1 MHDTCCSDNLVHTC
15 WHSIKQYCYH
25 AWYTLFEQHV
35 HACWFII
42 REHCCSNRHEQLLTI
57 LFIGCNTM
65 LFRWHAI
72 SVMKWR
78 KDLNERQPIRFAKE
92 YCVPSSKRCK
102 KPTTDW
108 TVRELKWIEPETCCA
123 FTTKDTARI
132 LEVLTYVAKT
142 NFDYLYIPW
151 SFLSYLQA
159 LLVKIALSASCTE
172 DRRNYLSVK
181 LQHGPNNKHKFNL
194 LQAKRT
200 KQRNPAQL
208 K

>member
-1 MHDTCCSDNLVHTC
+1 MSLDNTRNNHVNC
-15 WHSIKQYCYH
+15 GREIKIFNMIKQYWYH
-25 AWYTLFEQHV
+25 AWYVLFRQPCSHVLTQHK
-35 HACWFII
+35 
-42 REHCCSNRHEQLLTI
+42 TI
-57 LFIGCNTM
+57 LLSCLMFIGCNTM

-78 KDLNERQPIRFAKE
+78 KDLNERQPIRYAKE

-159 LLVKIALSASCTE
+159 LLVKSKNSAL
-172 DRRNYLSVK
+172 R
-181 LQHGPNNKHKFNL
+181 
-194 LQAKRT
+194 
-200 KQRNPAQL
+200 
-208 K
+208 